1 MTNQDTTQGG
11 TPPQDAQ
18 KPKIDVDEIVAEA
31 DSGSRVVPG
40 TVGFIIAGIA
50 FIWSCFQLY
59 IASDL
64 PFFLTELTG
73 VNFTFNNVESR
84 NVHLA
89 FALILVSFA
98 YPLYKGAP
106 KDAVPWYDWLLAA
119 VGAICCLYLIFVK
132 ESLVM
137 RAGLPTVADL
147 TVSAVGMMCLA
158 IGVYRALGLPM
169 LVVAGVFLTYTFFG
183 NQPWMPEVIQWRGAS
198 FGKAMWHYWM
208 QTEGVFGVALAVSAT
223 MIFLFV
229 LFGSLLE
236 RAGAGYYFIKLAF
249 ALLGHLRGGPAKAA
263 VLASAASGLYSGSS
277 IANVVTTGTF
287 TIPLMKKTGFKP
299 EKAGAVEVASSTNG
313 QLTPP
318 VMGAAAFLIAE
329 FTGISYTDI
338 LKHALVPALISYI
351 ALIYIVHL
359 EALKLG
365 LKGMEKPPSTGTL
378 AQKLIGFL
386 TGFLGLAALG
396 GVVYFGLGWVKEAF
410 PGMGFWTGVAIF
422 LAAYLFLLRIAAQRP
437 DLPIDDPNDDI
448 KVLPRPGEVAVT
460 GLHFLLPI
468 VVLLWCILIER
479 LSPAFSAYWGTLSMI
494 FVVVTQHPIKA
505 MFRAGTEFADQP
517 AAAEWKRGVGD
528 FVFGMIAGARNMIP
542 IAVAT
547 GVAGVIIGTVTLTG
561 AHQVVGDFVEFLSG
575 GSLILM
581 LLLVAVMSLLL
592 GLGLPTTANYIVV
605 SSLMAPV
612 IVSVGASQGLV
623 VPLIAVHL
631 FVFYFGILA
640 DDTPPVGLAAF
651 AASAI
656 SGGDPIKTGLQGFAY
671 DIRTALLPF
680 LFIFNTELLLI
691 DVGLGK
697 AIFVFCVGV
706 IAMMLFA
713 AATQSYFFARNR
725 WWETIAL
732 LLIAF
737 TLFRPGYW
745 LDQVDPRYEFLP
757 GTQLTEIAE
766 SMPAD
771 SRLRIEI
778 RGPDFD
784 DLERMTQTTVLLN
797 LGEEGPGQER
807 LEREGIL
814 IAVEGEDAILEEP
827 FAGTPYFTTFQM
839 FEFYGDEFV
848 TVDNVQIE
856 RERMPKEVFYIPA
869 LLLLGFVIMM
879 QRRRQTVPAF

>member
-1 MTNQDTTQGG
+1 MSTQDTTPEPSRA
-11 TPPQDAQ
+11 PPDAP
-18 KPKIDVDEIVAEA
+18 KPQIDVDEIVAES
-31 DSGSRVVPG
+31 DSGSRSVAG
-40 TVGFIIAGIA
+40 SVGIVIAATA
-50 FIWSCFQLY
+50 FIWSCFQLF

-64 PFFLTELTG
+64 PIWLTQTTG
-73 VNFTFNNVESR
+73 FDFVFNNVEAR
-84 NVHLA
+84 NIHLA

-106 KDAVPWYDWLLAA
+106 KHRVPWYDWMLAV
-119 VGAICCLYLIFVK
+119 VGALCCIYLIIVK

-137 RAGLPTVADL
+137 RAGLPTTLDLVA
-147 TVSAVGMMCLA
+147 SGVGMTCLA
-158 IGVYRALGLPM
+158 IGVYRSLGLPM
-169 LVVAGVFLTYTFFG
+169 LCVAALFLTYTFFG

-198 FGKAMWHYWM
+198 IEKALWHYWM
-208 QTEGVFGVALAVSAT
+208 QTEGVFGVALAVSTT

-263 VLASAASGLYSGSS
+263 VLSSAASGLYSGSS

-329 FTGISYTDI
+329 FTGISYPDL

-365 LKGMEKPPSTGTL
+365 LKGMQKPSATMTV
-378 AQKLIGFL
+378 AQKLVGFL

-396 GVVYFGLGWVKEAF
+396 AAVYFGLGWIKDTI
-410 PGMGFWTGVAIF
+410 PGFGFWAGVTLF
-422 LAAYLFLLRIAAQRP
+422 LIAYLFLLGVAARRP
-437 DLPIDDPNDDI
+437 DLEIDDPNAEL
-448 KVLPRPGEVAVT
+448 KELPRVGDIAVT
-460 GLHFLLPI
+460 GYYYLLPI

-479 LSPAFSAYWGTLSMI
+479 LSPAFSAYWATLSMI
-494 FVVVTQHPIKA
+494 FVVVTQHPLKA
-505 MFRAGTEFADQP
+505 MMRGGGNQVAD
-517 AAAEWKRGVGD
+517 WRRGADD
-528 FVFGMIAGARNMIP
+528 FIQGMIAGARNMIP

-547 GVAGVIIGTVTLTG
+547 GAAGLIIGTVSLTG
-561 AHQVVGDFVEFLSG
+561 LHQVVGDFVEFLSG

-623 VPLIAVHL
+623 VPLVAVHL

-656 SGGDPIKTGLQGFAY
+656 SGGDPIRTGVQGFAY

-691 DVGLGK
+691 DVTLAK
-697 AIFVFCVGV
+697 ALFVFVVGV

-713 AATQSYFFARNR
+713 AATQGYFFTRNR
-725 WWETIAL
+725 WWETVAL

-745 LDQVDPRYEFLP
+745 LDQVDPRYEFRP
-757 GTQLTEIAE
+757 GTQIVEIAE
-766 SMPAD
+766 GMPAD
-771 SRLRIEI
+771 ARLRVEV

-784 DLERMTQTTVLLN
+784 NLDRMTQTTILID
-797 LGEEGPGQER
+797 LGAEGPGEER
-807 LEREGIL
+807 LERQGIIVL
-814 IAVEGEDAILEEP
+814 VEGEDAILEEP

-839 FEFYGDEFV
+839 FEFYGDDFV
-848 TVDNVQIE
+848 TIDNVQLE

-869 LLLLGFVIMM
+869 LALLAFVVMM

>member
-1 MTNQDTTQGG
+1 MTSQDTTPNPKGSPQGA
-11 TPPQDAQ
+11 PKPQV
-18 KPKIDVDEIVAEA
+18 DVDEIVAEA
-31 DSGSRVVPG
+31 DSGSRAVPG
-40 TVGFIIAGIA
+40 TVGIIIAATA

-59 IASDL
+59 IASDV
-64 PFFLTELTG
+64 PFWLTEVTG
-73 VNFTFNNVESR
+73 INVTVNNVEAR
-84 NVHLA
+84 AIHLA

-106 KDAVPWYDWLLAA
+106 KNAVPWYDWVLAA
-119 VGAICCLYLIFVK
+119 VGALCCLYLIFVK

-137 RAGLPTVADL
+137 RAGLPTTLDL
-147 TVSAVGMMCLA
+147 TVSALGMTCLA
-158 IGVYRALGLPM
+158 IGVFRSLGLPM
-169 LVVAGVFLTYTFFG
+169 LVVAGVFMTYTFFG
-183 NQPWMPEVIQWRGAS
+183 DQPWMPDVIQWRGAS

-236 RAGAGYYFIKLAF
+236 RAGAGNYFIKLAF

-263 VLASAASGLYSGSS
+263 VVASAMSGLYSGSS

-329 FTGISYTDI
+329 FTGISYTEI

-351 ALIYIVHL
+351 ALVYIVHL

-365 LKGMEKPPSTGTL
+365 LKGMEKPTALYTIS
-378 AQKLIGFL
+378 QKLIGVL
-386 TGFLGLAALG
+386 TGFLALAALG
-396 GVVYFGLGWVKEAF
+396 AVVYFGLGWVKVAF
-410 PGMGFWTGVAIF
+410 PGMTFWTGVLLF
-422 LAAYLFLLRIAAQRP
+422 LAAYIFLISVAAKRP
-437 DLPIDDPNDDI
+437 DLVMDDPNAPLEI
-448 KVLPRPGEVAVT
+448 LPRPGDVAVT

-468 VVLLWCILIER
+468 IVLLWCILIER
-479 LSPAFSAYWGTLSMI
+479 LSPAFSAYWATLSMI
-494 FVVVTQHPIKA
+494 FVVLTQHPLKA
-505 MFRAGTEFADQP
+505 MFRGASENAG
-517 AAAEWKRGVGD
+517 EWKRGLDD
-528 FVFGMIAGARNMIP
+528 FVSGMIGGARNMIP

-547 GVAGVIIGTVTLTG
+547 GVAGVIIGTVSLTG
-561 AHQVVGDFVEFLSG
+561 AHQVVGEFVEFLSG

-691 DVGLGK
+691 DVTFAK
-697 AIFVFCVGV
+697 AIFVFVVGV
-706 IAMMLFA
+706 VAMMLFA
-713 AATQSYFFARNR
+713 AATQGYFFARSR

-732 LLIAF
+732 LLVAF

-745 LDQVDPRYEFLP
+745 LDQVDPRYEFRP
-757 GTQLTEIAE
+757 GTELAEIAE

-771 SRLRIEI
+771 ARLRVEI

-784 DLERMTQTTVLLN
+784 NLDEITQTTVLLD
-797 LGEEGPGQER
+797 LGAEGPGEER
-807 LEREGIL
+807 LARQGL
-814 IAVEGEDAILEEP
+814 TVVNEGEDAILDEP
-827 FAGTPYFTTFQM
+827 FAGTPFFTTFQI

-848 TVDNVQIE
+848 TIDNVQLE
-856 RERMPKEVFYIPA
+856 RDRMPKEVFYIPA